1 MTSIVSSKIA
11 KTLQKRVGKSE
22 SSTRKQ
28 YCGCRYKL
36 MGSLDE
42 LSVGSRIN
50 ETSSQNVKE
59 STVQN

>member
-11 KTLQKRVGKSE
+11 KTLQKHVGKSE